1 MRASLVAQLV
11 KRIHL
16 QWRRPRFDSW
26 VGKIPREGN
35 GYPLQ
40 YSCLGSPM
48 DVGAWQT
55 TGHRVTKGQ
64 TQLSDYAYTHA
75 KDTNCNL

>member
-48 DVGAWQT
+48 DRRAWQALAH
-55 TGHRVTKGQ
+55 GVAKSQ
-64 TQLSDYAYTHA
+64 TQLS
-75 KDTNCNL
+75 N